1 MAQTIRTRISE
12 IDATEKGVVLQYHT
26 LSVHSVD
33 TSLQDLRLLKG
44 CDFSTWGG
52 DRSLSDL
59 RRASSVIYCTS
70 MAPGLSIK
78 KSSKRCR
85 DGKSKS
91 SQTHRG
97 VYLPCVAT
105 G

>member
-1 MAQTIRTRISE
+1 MAQLIRIRIKE

-26 LSVHSVD
+26 LLVHSVD

-44 CDFSTWGG
+44 CNFSTWGG

-59 RRASSVIYCTS
+59 RRTSRIIYCTS

-85 DGKSKS
+85 YGKSKP
-91 SQTHRG
+91 SQTHSG